1 MHAIRRIRTL
11 STMALSSENFFKYTS
26 GRFIHDQEH
35 HEALHY
41 RRFNVDAL
49 KEDISR
55 STGAASVMDMSKLSE
70 GRCNKV
76 FQVQLA
82 DSQKVIA
89 RIPMPFAGPQHLVT
103 ASEVATMTF
112 LRNRL
117 GLTQVPRIISW
128 LSRASETPVGAE
140 YIVMDVADGIELGAV
155 WEILTMHQKIHVVL
169 EWVKFEWKVIHAFS
183 RGGYGSLYFRKD
195 LPTNQSR
202 EIFLANSDQPDD
214 EYVLG
219 PAVSG
224 PGYWEENYGTPDDIK
239 LDRGPWPDVSSY
251 LKSLSNCERAW
262 IEKYAKRPTRMYAA
276 PWELPVHLRIPEEHL
291 RLLDMYDKVCQCLIS
306 PDEREALMRGTVEIS
321 AVIDWQHTVVLPL
334 YLTSFVPR
342 FVDYAS
348 ALPGQDEAEFAKE
361 QAYLR
366 KTYHTMYADANINTV
381 WAAALAHQGQ
391 ANMSQLMPEA
401 ARICWHGGYTVLK
414 QQMVEAAL
422 DWKYI
427 APRVPCPLAGEHFSE
442 KDLAK
447 AEADVLEWKK
457 VERALDDTKERIG
470 MCGNAVRPDHYNRAV
485 QINKELREEWASTG
499 GRGLMEGANPRDIW
513 PFG

>member
-1 MHAIRRIRTL
+1 MHAIRRICTL
-11 STMALSSENFFKYTS
+11 SNMASSSEYFFKYIS

-76 FQVQLA
+76 FRVQLA
-82 DSQKVIA
+82 DSREVIA

-128 LSRASETPVGAE
+128 SSQASETPVGAE

-169 EWVKFEWKVIHAFS
+169 EWVKFERKVIHAFS

-239 LDRGPWPDVSSY
+239 LDRGPCMLLPFCRLRWSS
-251 LKSLSNCERAW
+251 S
-262 IEKYAKRPTRMYAA
+262 
-276 PWELPVHLRIPEEHL
+276 
-291 RLLDMYDKVCQCLIS
+291 
-306 PDEREALMRGTVEIS
+306 
-321 AVIDWQHTVVLPL
+321 
-334 YLTSFVPR
+334 
-342 FVDYAS
+342 
-348 ALPGQDEAEFAKE
+348 
-361 QAYLR
+361 
-366 KTYHTMYADANINTV
+366 
-381 WAAALAHQGQ
+381 
-391 ANMSQLMPEA
+391 
-401 ARICWHGGYTVLK
+401 
-414 QQMVEAAL
+414 
-422 DWKYI
+422 
-427 APRVPCPLAGEHFSE
+427 
-442 KDLAK
+442 
-447 AEADVLEWKK
+447 
-457 VERALDDTKERIG
+457 
-470 MCGNAVRPDHYNRAV
+470 
-485 QINKELREEWASTG
+485 
-499 GRGLMEGANPRDIW
+499 
-513 PFG
+513 